1 MFWTSLLGK
10 SFHKL
15 STMAFAL
22 ARHAALRPSNKF
34 TKVSSSGLRY
44 FAGPLVDYDH
54 YISGW
59 NVEDI
64 SDFTQ
69 PGKYSVQTFNKISP
83 QAS

>member
-1 MFWTSLLGK
+1 
-10 SFHKL
+10 
-15 STMAFAL
+15 MAFAL
-22 ARHAALRPSNKF
+22 ARHAALRPTKF

-44 FAGPLVDYDH
+44 LSGPRVDYDH

-64 SDFTQ
+64 SDFTK
-69 PGKYSVQTFNKISP
+69 PGKYTVQTFNKISP

>member
-1 MFWTSLLGK
+1 
-10 SFHKL
+10 
-15 STMAFAL
+15 MAFFL
-22 ARHAALRPSNKF
+22 ARHAALRS
-34 TKVSSSGLRY
+34 KVSPSSKGLRY
-44 FAGPLVDYDH
+44 LSGPLLDYDH

-69 PGKYSVQTFNKISP
+69 TGKYTVQTFNKISP